1 MPIEYLREI
10 SRLQLPLT
18 VRDEANIDKL
28 RILRAA
34 DLVLVMFPD
43 QIEHIQSATLLE
55 ITQKGKEVLA
65 LNLEQLP

>member
-43 QIEHIQSATLLE
+43 QIENIQSATLLE